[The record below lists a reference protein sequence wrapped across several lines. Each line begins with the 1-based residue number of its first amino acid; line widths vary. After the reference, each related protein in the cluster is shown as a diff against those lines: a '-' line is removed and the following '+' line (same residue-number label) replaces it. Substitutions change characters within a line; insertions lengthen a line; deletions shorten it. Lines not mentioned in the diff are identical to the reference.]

1 VSTGI
6 PGSGFKR
13 ILNFTEEEIQPM
25 NVWVPI
31 LLLLILAEVWW
42 FGAHCTAYLSDIR
55 DLSEKMIKM
64 TEGAS
69 GSD

>member
-1 VSTGI
+1 VPAGI
-6 PGSGFKR
+6 PASGFSR
-13 ILNFTEEEIQPM
+13 MINFVGKEIQPM

-64 TEGAS
+64 TEGTS

>member
-1 VSTGI
+1 
-6 PGSGFKR
+6 
-13 ILNFTEEEIQPM
+13 M

-42 FGAHCTAYLSDIR
+42 FGARCTAYLSDIR
-55 DLSEKMIKM
+55 DLSEKMINM
-64 TEGAS
+64 TEGTS

>member
-1 VSTGI
+1 
-6 PGSGFKR
+6 
-13 ILNFTEEEIQPM
+13 M

-42 FGAHCTAYLSDIR
+42 FGARCTAYLSDIR

-64 TEGAS
+64 TEGAANRE
-69 GSD
+69 

>member
-1 VSTGI
+1 MI
-6 PGSGFKR
+6 
-13 ILNFTEEEIQPM
+13 NFVGKEIQPM

-55 DLSEKMIKM
+55 DLFEKMNKTI
-64 TEGAS
+64 EGAPS
-69 GSD
+69 KD

>member
-1 VSTGI
+1 
-6 PGSGFKR
+6 
-13 ILNFTEEEIQPM
+13 M

-42 FGAHCTAYLSDIR
+42 FGARCTVYLSDIR

-64 TEGAS
+64 TEGTG

>member
-1 VSTGI
+1 
-6 PGSGFKR
+6 
-13 ILNFTEEEIQPM
+13 M

-55 DLSEKMIKM
+55 DLLQK
-64 TEGAS
+64 S
-69 GSD
+69 GGDEALSDSADP